1 MRAVLDRGTVEP
13 LPILNMPGVEGLKVG
28 VPDVPKLRVG
38 VADGAAKLNPT
49 DAENKEYILI
59 FLYIYKLKL

>member
-1 MRAVLDRGTVEP
+1 
-13 LPILNMPGVEGLKVG
+13 MPGVEGLKVG